1 MSFRFPIVTIL
12 VCSAIA
18 CTAQSPSSD
27 AAKTIPSFDLTAIDK
42 SIDPCV
48 DFYHYACGNWIKNN
62 PVPPDKSRWGRFDEL
77 AENNLYILRDILVQ
91 AQTPGK
97 HTPQEKMVGD
107 YYAACMDEAAI
118 EKKG

>member
-27 AAKTIPSFDLTAIDK
+27 AAKTIPSFDLTAIEK

-48 DFYHYACGNWIKNN
+48 DFYQYACGNWIKNN
-62 PVPPDKSRWGRFDEL
+62 PVPPDKSRWGRFDGL
-77 AENNLYILRDILVQ
+77 AEQNLFVLRDILVQ
-91 AQTPGK
+91 AEGTGQQSAT
-97 HTPQEKMVGD
+97 EKRVGNF
-107 YYAACMDEAAI
+107 YAAC
-118 EKKG
+118 